1 MKRIKMM
8 LYGEPGVGKSVFA
21 CRMPNPFF
29 ITTDGNYEWLE
40 EFGAKEK
47 DHIQV
52 NSWAEAKKAFDL
64 NFDGY
69 DTIVVDLLEDLFKW
83 CEFEFCEEKKIDHIG
98 DLGYGKGYDITRN
111 EFFIQICKLINKDKN
126 VIFLSHE
133 ETRVTKDRRGIEKYY
148 HKPSARIPDKV
159 LDMIEGRLRYVVRC
173 YLKAEDGG
181 DGSEKIYKRRYLS
194 LIPKENEYGIVRGI
208 NENNLPSD
216 IPLDAHLFLETIGFE
231 KNSLDKKNEDKEL
244 KVAKNTEPDIKPVE
258 TTTPETPKT
267 PEVKKTK
274 AKTIDKQKAES
285 IKVINVNPE
294 ALTTDTVENVMK
306 ALNDSRNVLTKASE
320 IKVESQVEPK
330 VESKAEPV
338 NQDTNAK
345 PTAPAQP
352 NEDKIAEIK
361 RKIEMLRKQRG
372 ENK

>member
-173 YLKAEDGG
+173 YLKAEGSG

-216 IPLDAHLFLETIGFE
+216 IPLDAHLFLETIGVE

-244 KVAKNTEPDIKPVE
+244 RVAKNTESDDESVTVEIKE
-258 TTTPETPKT
+258 APKA
-267 PEVKKTK
+267 PEVKKPK
-274 AKTIDKQKAES
+274 AKKA
-285 IKVINVNPE
+285 
-294 ALTTDTVENVMK
+294 
-306 ALNDSRNVLTKASE
+306 
-320 IKVESQVEPK
+320 KVEPEVKEAEPEEKVVVATVGESDIGFTDEVLKPAKEEPK
-330 VESKAEPV
+330 EEPKTELVSKEVETKSA
-338 NQDTNAK
+338 T
-345 PTAPAQP
+345 PARS
-352 NEDKIAEIK
+352 NDDKIAEIK

>member
-173 YLKAEDGG
+173 YLKAEGSG

-216 IPLDAHLFLETIGFE
+216 IPLDARLFLETIGVE
-231 KNSLDKKNEDKEL
+231 KNSLDKKNE
-244 KVAKNTEPDIKPVE
+244 KVSSTENMRWGEKSVDVE
-258 TTTPETPKT
+258 IQDAPKT
-267 PEVKKTK
+267 VKSKKTK
-274 AKTIDKQKAES
+274 
-285 IKVINVNPE
+285 
-294 ALTTDTVENVMK
+294 
-306 ALNDSRNVLTKASE
+306 TKE
-320 IKVESQVEPK
+320 VKVEPDAREVSPEENSVVTIIGESDIGFTSEVLNHKEDEPKEEPK
-330 VESKAEPV
+330 VEPKTEPV
-338 NQDTNAK
+338 NKEVEAK
-345 PTAPAQP
+345 PVAPAQP

>member
-64 NFDGY
+64 SFDGY
-69 DTIVVDLLEDLFKW
+69 DTVVVDLLEDLFKW

-173 YLKAEDGG
+173 YLKAEGSG

-216 IPLDAHLFLETIGFE
+216 IPLDAHLFLETIGVE
-231 KNSLDKKNEDKEL
+231 KDSLTKKNEDKES
-244 KVAKNTEPDIKPVE
+244 VTVE
-258 TTTPETPKT
+258 VKEAPKT
-267 PEVKKTK
+267 PEIKKPK
-274 AKTIDKQKAES
+274 AK
-285 IKVINVNPE
+285 KV
-294 ALTTDTVENVMK
+294 
-306 ALNDSRNVLTKASE
+306 
-320 IKVESQVEPK
+320 KVEPEVKEAEPEEKTVVTTIGESDAKPAKEEPK
-330 VESKAEPV
+330 EEPKAEPV
-338 NQDTNAK
+338 NKEVEAK
-345 PTAPAQP
+345 PAAPAQP

>member
-64 NFDGY
+64 SFDGY

-173 YLKAEDGG
+173 YLKAEGSG

-216 IPLDAHLFLETIGFE
+216 IPLDAHLFLETIGVE
-231 KNSLDKKNEDKEL
+231 KDSLNKKNEDKES
-244 KVAKNTEPDIKPVE
+244 VTVE
-258 TTTPETPKT
+258 VKEAPKT
-267 PEVKKTK
+267 SEIKKPKAKKAKVEPEVK
-274 AKTIDKQKAES
+274 E
-285 IKVINVNPE
+285 
-294 ALTTDTVENVMK
+294 
-306 ALNDSRNVLTKASE
+306 
-320 IKVESQVEPK
+320 VEPEK
-330 VESKAEPV
+330 RTVVTTGGDIGFVSEVLKPTKEEPKEEPKAEPV
-338 NQDTNAK
+338 KKEVEAK
-345 PTAPAQP
+345 PATPAQP

>member
-64 NFDGY
+64 TFDGY

-231 KNSLDKKNEDKEL
+231 KGSLDKKNEDKES
-244 KVAKNTEPDIKPVE
+244 VTVE
-258 TTTPETPKT
+258 VKEAPKT
-267 PEVKKTK
+267 SEVKKPK
-274 AKTIDKQKAES
+274 AKKA
-285 IKVINVNPE
+285 
-294 ALTTDTVENVMK
+294 
-306 ALNDSRNVLTKASE
+306 
-320 IKVESQVEPK
+320 KVESEVKEDEPEKRTVVTTAGELGIVLAKEEPK
-330 VESKAEPV
+330 EEPKAEPV
-338 NQDTNAK
+338 NKEVEAK
-345 PTAPAQP
+345 PVSPAQP

>member
-52 NSWAEAKKAFDL
+52 NSWKKKKKAFDL

-69 DTIVVDLLEDLFKW
+69 DTVVVDLLEDLFKW

-133 ETRVTKDRRGIEKYY
+133 ETRVTKDRRGI
-148 HKPSARIPDKV
+148 A
-159 LDMIEGRLRYVVRC
+159 G
-173 YLKAEDGG
+173 
-181 DGSEKIYKRRYLS
+181 KR
-194 LIPKENEYGIVRGI
+194 
-208 NENNLPSD
+208 
-216 IPLDAHLFLETIGFE
+216 
-231 KNSLDKKNEDKEL
+231 
-244 KVAKNTEPDIKPVE
+244 
-258 TTTPETPKT
+258 
-267 PEVKKTK
+267 
-274 AKTIDKQKAES
+274 
-285 IKVINVNPE
+285 
-294 ALTTDTVENVMK
+294 
-306 ALNDSRNVLTKASE
+306 
-320 IKVESQVEPK
+320 
-330 VESKAEPV
+330 
-338 NQDTNAK
+338 
-345 PTAPAQP
+345 
-352 NEDKIAEIK
+352 
-361 RKIEMLRKQRG
+361 
-372 ENK
+372 